1 MPEQL
6 PNNLCRTQLSADW
19 HYQQT
24 HPIWI
29 VIMKELDFLI
39 IGAQKAGTTTL
50 FELLRKHP
58 AVSMPLEKEVP
69 FFSSADCDAAAWE
82 VFGNRN
88 FHGASTD
95 TLWGKASPQ
104 YMCDPQTPQRIKA
117 LMPDVKLVAILRDPI
132 RRTWSH
138 YQMGKRRDTEERGFE
153 TAVCDL
159 LDHEALELG
168 RNQELPSHENG
179 YDPESDFYVAWS
191 EYGRILSGFL
201 NHFDRN
207 QMLILY
213 TEDLKEQPEA
223 TLDLLLAFLGLAP
236 GYRPASLG
244 REFHRGGSGTFIPHT
259 ARLWL
264 RRRAILYRAWK
275 LLPDQ
280 VQGRLRFRY
289 EQLNIRK
296 TPRTTEI
303 PLTGRSYE
311 NLRAHFVH
319 DFHLLSQ
326 IADKQPDWADTY
338 SGHN

>member
-1 MPEQL
+1 
-6 PNNLCRTQLSADW
+6 
-19 HYQQT
+19 
-24 HPIWI
+24 
-29 VIMKELDFLI
+29 MKELDFLI

-50 FELLRKHP
+50 FEHLRKHP

-69 FFSSADCDAAAWE
+69 FFSSTDCDAAAWE
-82 VFGNRN
+82 VFCKRN
-88 FHGASTD
+88 FNGASKD

-104 YMCDPQTPQRIKA
+104 YMCDPRTPQRIKA

-138 YQMGKRRDTEERGFE
+138 YQMGRRRDTEDRGFE
-153 TAVCDL
+153 TAVFDL
-159 LDHEALELG
+159 LDHEALQIG
-168 RNQELPSHENG
+168 RNQELPSHEKG

-201 NHFDRN
+201 NHFERN
-207 QMLILY
+207 QMLIIY
-213 TEDLKEQPEA
+213 TEDLKAQPEA
-223 TLDLLLAFLGLAP
+223 TLDLLLNFLGLDP

-244 REFHRGGSGTFIPHT
+244 REFHRGGSGTLIPHS

-289 EQLNIRK
+289 EQFNIRK
-296 TPRTTEI
+296 TSPTAEI
-303 PLTGRSYE
+303 PLSGRSYE
-311 NLRAHFVH
+311 DLREHFAK
-319 DFHLLSQ
+319 DFQLLSE
-326 IADKQPDWADTY
+326 IAGRQPGWADTY
-338 SGHN
+338 SAQN